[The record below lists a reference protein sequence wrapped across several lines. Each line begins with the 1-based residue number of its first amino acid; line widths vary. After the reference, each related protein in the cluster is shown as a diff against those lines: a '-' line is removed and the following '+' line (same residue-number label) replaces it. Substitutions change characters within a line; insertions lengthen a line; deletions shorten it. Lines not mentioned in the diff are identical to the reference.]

1 MFSGYTE
8 VVAYGRELLASDIL
22 ESDQEFE
29 SAKLRGK
36 GDYSFGGGDTF
47 PVEREDFIVIAECSE
62 VCGPLPLITIP
73 ENGGDGVDLN
83 EFVVR
88 ILSADYEG
96 LGSSGAVPPGD
107 ASMLIPDAMRDVHTL
122 VKYFVLMDSRAR
134 GFVRPMC
141 MAYVTS
147 DKFKLLTNA
156 PDIEEVLQK
165 TSNIFKH
172 SNRKQFLRELEALME
187 DLEHAKNSQNHKLT
201 QCISQKKYTDGV
213 ESTNSVKMDSIEA
226 VRCDLH
232 QTKQHVKPLLEKTEY
247 MDEKLEEFLDFL
259 HHLPYQATNC
269 YFRTTLE
276 TACNETSKLEPRSL
290 NIQLSRK
297 FCDNLRPL
305 TSLSPSGSLFGL
317 YLLFV
322 LWKFFRRKQ
331 EHVSLNRKNE
341 FPGPFLHF
349 GAVLRGKD
357 TTSIQCGSRDKAG
370 GYRKIIRWSDLQNL
384 GLDGKI
390 DFTFIDS
397 EYFNLFFQFKERRKV
412 ARTMSWAGSRE
423 SSEMNGTASVELPQN
438 RSFPS
443 ISVSPEFHPGAFAFE
458 ETANT
463 EPELEETSKIQN
475 CEESVE
481 NVGMTLDEIWD
492 EIDRLGEDETEL
504 KFFQVLAKISHI
516 PQLLFS
522 ILIGQLI
529 VVRGNPSTETLV
541 RATVMSLGLFS
552 PQGIGKKSYVE
563 PWRTTPLSS
572 EDVFGMA
579 VIGLCISDDCMDIF
593 IPAQVEAQAT
603 LVDLTNWTFSGPQY
617 SGVLLQDLEKKVR
630 SLPENGPV
638 FSVITST
645 LSDVERK
652 VQLWHS
658 IRNSSAGGKEKREI
672 VEHLLGKNF
681 SACDFHILQRLGNLF
696 VPV

>member
-8 VVAYGRELLASDIL
+8 VVAYGRDLLASDSL
-22 ESDQEFE
+22 ESDQDEEFE

-107 ASMLIPDAMRDVHTL
+107 ASLLIPDAMRDVHTL

-165 TSNIFKH
+165 TSKILKH
-172 SNRKQFLRELEALME
+172 SNRKQFLRELENLME
-187 DLEHAKNSQNHKLT
+187 DLDHSKNS
-201 QCISQKKYTDGV
+201 
-213 ESTNSVKMDSIEA
+213 
-226 VRCDLH
+226 VRSDLQ
-232 QTKQHVKPLLEKTEY
+232 QTKQHIKPLLEKTEY
-247 MDEKLEEFLDFL
+247 LEEKLEEFLDFL
-259 HHLPYQATNC
+259 HHLPYQTTNC
-269 YFRTTLE
+269 YFRATLE
-276 TACNETSKLEPRSL
+276 TARNQASELEPRSL
-290 NIQLSRK
+290 NTQLSRK

-305 TSLSPSGSLFGL
+305 TSLSPSGSFFGL

-349 GAVLRGKD
+349 GAVLKEKD
-357 TTSIQCGSRDKAG
+357 TTSIQSTCGSHDKACR
-370 GYRKIIRWSDLQNL
+370 YRKTIRWSDLQNL
-384 GLDGKI
+384 DLDGKI

-397 EYFNLFFQFKERRKV
+397 GYFNLFFQFKERRKV

-423 SSEMNGTASVELPQN
+423 SSEMNGTASAELHQN

-458 ETANT
+458 ETAREFIENDELEREMDVT
-463 EPELEETSKIQN
+463 DAEPELEETSKIQN
-475 CEESVE
+475 FEETVESV
-481 NVGMTLDEIWD
+481 GITLDEIWD
-492 EIDRLGEDETEL
+492 EIDRLGEDGTEF

-522 ILIGQLI
+522 VLIGQLI
-529 VVRGNPSTETLV
+529 VVMGNPSTETLV

-563 PWRTTPLSS
+563 PWRTTPLSLD
-572 EDVFGMA
+572 DVFGMA
-579 VIGLCISDDCMDIF
+579 VIGLCISDDCVDIF
-593 IPAQVEAQAT
+593 VPAQVEAQAT
-603 LVDLTNWTFSGPQY
+603 LVDLNNWTFSGPQY
-617 SGVLLQDLEKKVR
+617 SGVLLQDLEKKIR

-638 FSVITST
+638 FSVITSS
-645 LSDVERK
+645 LLDVERK

-672 VEHLLGKNF
+672 VEHLLGKNY
-681 SACDFHILQRLGNLF
+681 SACDFHILQRLGNLLL
-696 VPV
+696 PV